1 MVGDLKRA
9 VPPGAKAVH
18 TRRVDIS
25 EQTFADEAVKQL
37 DYLQGYGFKGPDVEH
52 GAGNQTTIS
61 VRYQKGQMILQ
72 VSLEVLQPREHY
84 VVLTGLVNDGERDMP
99 HYESRDRVRT
109 GRQMRRTLQ
118 RLARS
123 FRATMVAPD

>member
-37 DYLQGYGFKGPDVEH
+37 DYLQGYGFKGPDVEQ
-52 GAGNQTTIS
+52 GRVIRPLSASAI
-61 VRYQKGQMILQ
+61 RKGQ
-72 VSLEVLQPREHY
+72 
-84 VVLTGLVNDGERDMP
+84 
-99 HYESRDRVRT
+99 
-109 GRQMRRTLQ
+109 
-118 RLARS
+118 
-123 FRATMVAPD
+123 

>member
-1 MVGDLKRA
+1 MSDLKRA

-37 DYLQGYGFKGPDVEH
+37 DFLQGYGFKGPDVEH

-61 VRYQKGQMILQ
+61 VRYQKGPMILQ
-72 VSLEVLQPREHY
+72 VSLVVLQPRESQA
-84 VVLTGLVNDGERDMP
+84 VSSSG
-99 HYESRDRVRT
+99 
-109 GRQMRRTLQ
+109 
-118 RLARS
+118 
-123 FRATMVAPD
+123 AP